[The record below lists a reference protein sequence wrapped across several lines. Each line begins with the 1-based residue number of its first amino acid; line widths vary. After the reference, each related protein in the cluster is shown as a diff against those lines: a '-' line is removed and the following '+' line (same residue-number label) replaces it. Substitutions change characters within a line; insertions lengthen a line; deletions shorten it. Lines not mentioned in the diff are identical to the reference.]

1 MSDPKK
7 TKNDEKTAISACRL
21 AFDCRAVKDVDLQI
35 ECHFSPPVADDFDR
49 AEVGEQYCPFLER
62 SGQCNNIHATA
73 FSCQVYMDSAMK
85 HAQKMLAKKKA
96 ESEEEVKVVVKDEPF
111 DPSINLESEERRKK
125 KIITG
130 AGGIRK

>member
-1 MSDPKK
+1 
-7 TKNDEKTAISACRL
+7 
-21 AFDCRAVKDVDLQI
+21 
-35 ECHFSPPVADDFDR
+35 
-49 AEVGEQYCPFLER
+49 
-62 SGQCNNIHATA
+62 
-73 FSCQVYMDSAMK
+73 
-85 HAQKMLAKKKA
+85 MLAKKKA